1 VRDSRVALFCTMA
14 GLLIAWAPPGALARD
29 SGSGPRPLRE
39 ATSRLVQELDFV
51 FIPDPTKIQLG
62 QTVHWMN
69 VTHNGHTAT
78 GDAPLSLW
86 DSGFMAPTA
95 TFDYTFTAAG
105 QYPYLCLIHERYDM
119 VSAINVRDQVS
130 PPSGPVGTVFTV
142 TVATIPAPDDYVYD
156 IQKRDPGGQWA
167 DWMTGITATNALFDS
182 TGSSPG
188 TYRFRSRLHRV
199 SDDAASDYS
208 PPAAISVT
216 P

>member
-1 VRDSRVALFCTMA
+1 MRHSRVALFFTIA
-14 GLLIAWAPPGALARD
+14 GLLIAWASPGALARD
-29 SGSGPRPLRE
+29 AGSGPRPLRE
-39 ATSRLVQELDFV
+39 ATSRLVQE
-51 FIPDPTKIQLG
+51 IRLG

-156 IQKRDPGGQWA
+156 IQKRDPGGRWA
-167 DWMTGITATNALFDS
+167 DWMTGITGTNVLFDS
-182 TGSSPG
+182 TGSLPG

-208 PPAAISVT
+208 SPAAISIT